1 MRGLVVVG
9 GYLGDNVLGTK
20 RTIVLGLIIL
30 SLGYFSLALTDKQ
43 HVFLALGLICV
54 GNGLFKANPSNL
66 LAKCY
71 QPQDTRLHS
80 GFTLYYM
87 AINLGSMVALIVGPN
102 IAAHYGYSPAYLLS
116 ALGLVLALLNY
127 WVQRKHL
134 IPIHSKADARR
145 INGLA
150 WVLIVAALVVVT
162 EVCAYLLQH
171 VVLTKKLL
179 WLTSILVTGA
189 YFYLMTRENK
199 SSFMNMLVAFILMIQ
214 AVVFF
219 TLYQQMPTSLTLFAV
234 NNVCP
239 DLFGIRLDSQ
249 SFQALNPIWIVTM
262 SPVLASIYGFLH
274 RKNILF
280 FVPQKFALGMT
291 LCGLGFLVLYFS
303 RYVHTDQGLVSS
315 WWLII
320 SYLFQSLGE
329 LLISALGVAMV
340 AELVPP
346 SIAGF
351 VMGMWFLTSAI
362 AGFLGALVASFT
374 ALPEHIKP
382 GVESL
387 MIYTDV
393 FACIGI
399 VTLAIAGLMWVL
411 SPVLSR
417 AINSIAEEQPATGV
431 VMFPT

>member
-1 MRGLVVVG
+1 
-9 GYLGDNVLGTK
+9 
-20 RTIVLGLIIL
+20 
-30 SLGYFSLALTDKQ
+30 
-43 HVFLALGLICV
+43 
-54 GNGLFKANPSNL
+54 
-66 LAKCY
+66 
-71 QPQDTRLHS
+71 
-80 GFTLYYM
+80 
-87 AINLGSMVALIVGPN
+87 
-102 IAAHYGYSPAYLLS
+102 
-116 ALGLVLALLNY
+116 
-127 WVQRKHL
+127 
-134 IPIHSKADARR
+134 
-145 INGLA
+145 
-150 WVLIVAALVVVT
+150 
-162 EVCAYLLQH
+162 
-171 VVLTKKLL
+171 
-179 WLTSILVTGA
+179 
-189 YFYLMTRENK
+189 
-199 SSFMNMLVAFILMIQ
+199 MNMLVAFILMIQ